1 MFYFRLDIRKSLL
14 SDGVV
19 RHWNRMSREE
29 LESPSLEVFRKHG
42 GVYVG
47 TWFIRIVALSV
58 QLDMMIFMVFS
69 NLSESVIIN

>member
-1 MFYFRLDIRKSLL
+1 
-14 SDGVV
+14 
-19 RHWNRMSREE
+19 MSREE